1 MADYTNL
8 TARLTGPELNYDA
21 PLTGASLFG
30 YQLGSNNPWQDEENQ
45 RRLAKLIF
53 GGLGGAGLLEA
64 GFGAQGLLDPHGW
77 NRPFHKSEE
86 AKEKEKQ
93 ADIESRDDY
102 PAVAKER
109 KRLWKLY
116 QRLGRMADL
125 EAYKKHVREFG

>member
-1 MADYTNL
+1 MASYTHK
-8 TARLTGPELNYDA
+8 TARLTGPELSYDR
-21 PLTGASLFG
+21 PLTGPSIFG
-30 YQLGSNNPWQDEENQ
+30 FKLGSDNPWQDEKNQ

-53 GGLGGAGLLEA
+53 GALGGGGLLSA
-64 GFGAQGLLDPHGW
+64 GFKAQDLLDPHGW
-77 NRPFHKSEE
+77 DRPFHKSEE

-125 EAYKKHVREFG
+125 EAYKKHVRNFG

>member
-1 MADYTNL
+1 M
-8 TARLTGPELNYDA
+8 ELN
-21 PLTGASLFG
+21 FG
-30 YQLGSNNPWQDEENQ
+30 TDPEKRNLWGYGWKKGYNDPWKDEANQ

-93 ADIESRDDY
+93 ADIESRDDSSII
-102 PAVAKER
+102 AKER
-109 KRLWKLY
+109 RKLLNLY
-116 QRLGRMADL
+116 RRLGRPADL
-125 EAYKKHVREFG
+125 AAYKRHRRVFG

>member
-1 MADYTNL
+1 MADYTHL
-8 TARLTGPELNYDA
+8 TARLTGPELNYGR
-21 PLTGASLFG
+21 PLTGPSIFG
-30 YQLGSNNPWQDEENQ
+30 YRLGSDNPWKDEKNQ

-64 GFGAQGLLDPHGW
+64 GFGVQGLLDPHGW

-125 EAYKKHVREFG
+125 AAYKAHVREFG